1 MGRKLYHYCSLETF
15 IAIISNK
22 CLRLSDLSK
31 SNDYMERKWILNVIE
46 EALNKSFKD
55 EGIIINLR
63 EEYWYAD
70 GINNHISYLLDM
82 LNYDVTRSSYIT
94 CFSRN
99 GDLLSQWRA
108 YGDDGRGVAIGF
120 DAKLFYKVHNKRN
133 NVYIEDVLYD
143 KEEQI
148 EEIQI
153 AVTNSLIH
161 MKNLFNYDTVRVSD
175 DFNSYFIEE
184 FDAFCEVFCDELA
197 ILSCY
202 MKNPA
207 FKEEDEVRIF
217 YAPIISDDEPALI
230 QEQFSKIS
238 KFNNYVLNPINFYAR
253 KDQIIG
259 YADLSFEK
267 LIQRGI
273 ISELIIGPSS
283 RVNKDD
289 IYFLLTK
296 FGYNSN
302 DIEIKESKASYRL
315 K

>member
-1 MGRKLYHYCSLETF
+1 
-15 IAIISNK
+15 
-22 CLRLSDLSK
+22 
-31 SNDYMERKWILNVIE
+31 MERKWIINIIE
-46 EALNKSFKD
+46 EALDKSFKD
-55 EGIIINLR
+55 EGIMINLR

-70 GINNHISYLLDM
+70 GINNHISYLLD
-82 LNYDVTRSSYIT
+82 LLSYDIKRSSYIT

-120 DAKLFYKVHNKRN
+120 NAKLLYKVYSSKN

-148 EEIQI
+148 EEIRI
-153 AVTNSLIH
+153 AVDNAVIY
-161 MKNLFNYDTVRVSD
+161 MKNLFNSDTDRIID
-175 DFNSYFIEE
+175 DFNNYFIEE
-184 FDAFCEVFCDELA
+184 FDTFCEVFCDELA

-207 FKEEDEVRIF
+207 FKEENEVRIF
-217 YAPIISDDEPALI
+217 YAPIIYHDDPVLI
-230 QEQFSKIS
+230 QEQLGKIS
-238 KFNNYVLNPINFYAR
+238 RFSNYVLKTINFLAR

-259 YADLSFEK
+259 YCDLSFEK

-273 ISELIIGPSS
+273 ISEIIIGPSS
-283 RVNKDD
+283 RVNVDD

-296 FGYNSN
+296 FGYSSN
-302 DIEIKESKASYRL
+302 DIAIKESQASYRL